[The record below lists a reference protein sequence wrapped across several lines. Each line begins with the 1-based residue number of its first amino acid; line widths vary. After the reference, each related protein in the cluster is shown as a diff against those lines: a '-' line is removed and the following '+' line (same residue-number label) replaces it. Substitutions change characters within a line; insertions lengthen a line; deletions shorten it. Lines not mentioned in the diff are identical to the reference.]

1 MISRVPWKMMF
12 IGLGEQEESGLNGQH
27 TLSLQQQML
36 DLPFGFVIEALMFDF
51 IGHGGFVTD
60 EKAYSMWWWTIL
72 RQLVMLMIAKAEPQ
86 HNVYRIGT
94 LMELVRVLALS
105 FSNDGKR
112 VKIIILPIPT
122 TKP

>member
-60 EKAYSMWWWTIL
+60 EKG
-72 RQLVMLMIAKAEPQ
+72 VMDVLQDKLDKELKFTD
-86 HNVYRIGT
+86 VYRIGT